1 MAWSFSD
8 LLGSISGPEATLLSG
23 GLNLVGNLIGGN
35 RAQEGYSD
43 AAGRI
48 AQDNAT
54 ARAELSAAKQRGI
67 GYIDQGVGDYASTV
81 APLMAERPILLPTY
95 RGLTTQQ
102 QLGRQD
108 LVRTGQAALAS
119 SGLRGA
125 GRAGIGTLVD
135 SLARYDAG
143 ARDATDGANRV
154 ARTQAR
160 TSADAARTGLAT
172 VRANAGT
179 AKANTEIGVGSQNAA
194 NLSNTGQTLG
204 NLSVASGQE
213 AGSLASSLAK
223 LAGNTLQSYAGQSVG
238 NSPNQPQTTYQ
249 NWAGQYV
256 DPTRSPDQE
265 RV

>member
-8 LLGSISGPEATLLSG
+8 LLGSISGPEATLISG
-23 GLNLVGNLIGGN
+23 GLNLVGGLIGNNAAQDAN
-35 RAQEGYSD
+35 RD
-43 AAGRI
+43 AANRI
-48 AQDNAT
+48 TQDNAA
-54 ARAELSAAKQRGI
+54 ARAELNAAKQRGI
-67 GYIDQGVGDYASTV
+67 GYIDQGVGDYASTI

-108 LVRTGQAALAS
+108 LVRTGQAALAA

-135 SLARYDAG
+135 SIGRYDAG
-143 ARDATDGANRV
+143 ARDATDAANRA
-154 ARTQAR
+154 ARMQAR

-172 VRANAGT
+172 VKANAGT

-194 NLSNTGQTLG
+194 NLSNTGQSLG
-204 NLSVASGQE
+204 NLSVASGQD
-213 AGSLASSLAK
+213 AGTLATSLAK
-223 LAGNTLQSYAGQSVG
+223 LAGNTLQSYAGQTVG
-238 NSPNQPQTTYQ
+238 NSPNQPQPTYQ
-249 NWAGQYV
+249 NWAGQYG
-256 DPTRSPDQE
+256 DPTRTPDQE